1 MARGGARKG
10 SSGKSYSNRSDL
22 NVDRAVQ
29 PGSSA
34 APPAV
39 APQAAQQQRP
49 MIRPDDI
56 PSLDTPTL
64 RPDSPITTGLPTGPG
79 PGPGP
84 ESAVAMKPLYDPLR
98 AALRRD
104 PTNQALRRMAAYLEA
119 RGGA

>member
-1 MARGGARKG
+1 MARGGSRKG
-10 SSGKSYSNRSDL
+10 SPGQSYSNRSDL

-29 PGSSA
+29 PGSAA
-34 APPAV
+34 APPPA
-39 APQAAQQQRP
+39 AAQQQARP

-56 PSLDTPTL
+56 PTLDTPTL

-79 PGPGP
+79 TGPGP
-84 ESAVAMKPLYDPLR
+84 ESAVAMKPLFDPLR

>member
-1 MARGGARKG
+1 MARGGSRKG
-10 SSGKSYSNRSDL
+10 SSGKAYSNRTDL
-22 NVDRAVQ
+22 NVDRAVE
-29 PGSSA
+29 PGSSGTM
-34 APPAV
+34 PPV
-39 APQAAQQQRP
+39 QAAQPGQARP

-56 PSLDTPTL
+56 PTLDTPTL

-79 PGPGP
+79 AGPGP

-104 PTNQALRRMAAYLEA
+104 PTNQALRRMAAYLES

>member
-1 MARGGARKG
+1 MTRGGKRQGQPGKAYANRTDLNIDRAVEPG
-10 SSGKSYSNRSDL
+10 SSGTM
-22 NVDRAVQ
+22 
-29 PGSSA
+29 
-34 APPAV
+34 PPAQ
-39 APQAAQQQRP
+39 PAQQQRP

-56 PSLDTPTL
+56 PTLDTPTL